1 MNTAEAVFVFK
12 AADKEHPRDG
22 SFAQLGESQR
32 TQVVSSVAKGE
43 TVLGRKTPSN
53 VQSLG
58 KLRQKVD

>member
-12 AADKEHPRDG
+12 VADKEHPRDG
-22 SFAQLGESQR
+22 SFAQLGKSQR
-32 TQVVSSVAKGE
+32 TQVVSSAAKGE